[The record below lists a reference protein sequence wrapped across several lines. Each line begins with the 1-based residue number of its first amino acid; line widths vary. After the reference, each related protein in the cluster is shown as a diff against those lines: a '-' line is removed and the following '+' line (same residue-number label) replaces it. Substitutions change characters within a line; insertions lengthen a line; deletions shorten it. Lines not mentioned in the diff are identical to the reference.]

1 MPRVLLI
8 ICWSTAAA
16 FSSACTSA
24 PIRLHDANTAAV
36 AVISLPEQL
45 EVASV
50 NGREVEGTSG
60 LLKKGDTTLE
70 VAPGRYEILAFY
82 RELWERGDQHD
93 VLRSDPALFVVE
105 AGAGGHYRLDYARPR
120 DRGAAQALAANFT
133 GWVED
138 LATGERMPS
147 RSSGLQFR
155 QGVIPAVTFD
165 DTLVPTAADG
175 GSGQVVAP
183 LSSPVTRADD
193 AKTPPGDSPDGEWL
207 SLMQGWWNEAS
218 AAERRA
224 FLRWLGEQH

>member
-1 MPRVLLI
+1 MTRVLLI
-8 ICWSTAAA
+8 ICCCTAAA
-16 FSSACTSA
+16 FGAACTSA
-24 PIRLHDANTAAV
+24 PVRLHDADAAAV

-45 EVASV
+45 EVASI
-50 NGREVEGTSG
+50 NGLEVEGVSG

-70 VAPGRYEILAFY
+70 VAPGRYEVLVFY
-82 RELWERGDQHD
+82 RELWQRGDHHD

-120 DRGAAQALAANFT
+120 DFGAAQALAADFT

-138 LATGERMPS
+138 LATGDRMPS

-165 DTLVPTAADG
+165 DTLVPTAAG
-175 GSGQVVAP
+175 GGNGQVVAP
-183 LSSPVTRADD
+183 LSSPVTRAGDGH
-193 AKTPPGDSPDGEWL
+193 APPTASPEDEWL
-207 SLMQGWWNEAS
+207 SLMQGWWNQAS

-224 FLRWLGEQH
+224 FLHWLGEQR